1 MPGSGASR
9 RVWLAVLAAAL
20 GSVRAAGAQTV
31 VAGPTATD
39 VTAAAG
45 ERFSLPIAVD
55 LTAAPGVK
63 LGAYRL
69 SLRWKTSLL
78 ALVSADG
85 GTFGAPVAFTDSV
98 GQGVLKLA
106 AANAAGASGVVTI
119 ANVSFRVLS
128 TAAADTFKLAFQEL
142 AAAGT
147 FADLLP
153 GLSVTTGVFCGG
165 PVFGDLDGDGSIRAL
180 DAQIVLMHAVGLPVS
195 ADTTRGDVDADGK
208 VNPRDALVILSQVVG
223 LDVSLFRVGRF
234 TVSTCLGNQP
244 KTLAVVPALLAL
256 AVGDIFRLG
265 AEVRDSTGKLLV
277 GKNLA
282 WSSSDTSVA
291 RVDSAGRLTAVANG
305 TATITAAAAPAISG
319 TAAVT
324 VGPRHRW
331 VVNPIAALGQPS
343 EVGSD
348 AYPFST
354 IKRALDRASPGD
366 TVALG
371 VATYGEPLSTGK
383 PLVILGDSGPA
394 GMPVISV
401 PDAQAGVLNVTGKQV
416 IRRVAIG
423 ASRVG
428 LLIQADSV
436 ELSSVSLSS
445 TEGPALAVFR
455 SQRTTLRGVS
465 VSTAGGAGIWVDST
479 GGGVVSIVGA
489 SVGGVGAL
497 PIALVRGADYGVY
510 AAGMLLKADSVTIDS
525 SRVAGIT
532 RGEVHDTSALFAGIL
547 TTNTKRTSIRRT
559 RVTDV
564 RWPPADPS
572 GGGGEEGLGIGADSV
587 GTLDV
592 GDSVVVERVGG
603 GAVAMRGDTLRVVTA
618 RIRDA
623 GREALG
629 VGFGY
634 HLLEVSDVSVWRAQR
649 GVRGEAGRRASIRR
663 SEFQQVAQSGL
674 VTGADTTVVDS
685 VLIGV
690 TDQTGYACGV
700 VVDSNAAVTTISR
713 TRIRHAG
720 FGLGVCS
727 RDPVT
732 TGDSTIRPVGYVA
745 ITNTVIEGPYT
756 AVHVHADSL
765 LLAQDSLR
773 SLGWGLWLERG
784 APRQTQ
790 WVRARDLTIGPMLY
804 EAVALDSAA
813 VVQLVEVHSD
823 SAQMGCPGCS
833 AAIVLA
839 RTGKAILDSSRV
851 TGSGASGVLLTGVG
865 VGQVSQTVVQGS
877 AGIGI
882 FARGADSVRL
892 AGNTVQGVQLGLG
905 SAAGLGVAK
914 VRGRSTVVGNRVSS
928 NLVPGVMLGDTVA
941 LAVLDTNL
949 IADNAAGGILLRS
962 DLAGRVSGR
971 LNSIRRNL
979 YGILDSS
986 STDTVSFQF
995 NNIEANAFGIRNAS
1009 LDTLDAANNWWGD
1022 AKGPRCAVGCDP
1034 TSVGDSVSAAVAFAP
1049 PAADTISNAPA
1060 GAPPSVAAVWVSA
1073 ERQRVPGPMGAPADF
1088 AGGPAGGASGGVAAA
1103 SGALAPRQP
1112 AATGG
1117 GGSRE
1122 PNGGHPAARRPRR
1135 AFESRWRR

>member
-9 RVWLAVLAAAL
+9 RVWLAVVAAVL
-20 GSVRAAGAQTV
+20 GGVRAAGAQTV

-55 LTAAPGVK
+55 LTGAPGIK

-78 ALVSADG
+78 AFVSADG
-85 GTFGAPVAFTDSV
+85 GTFGAPAAYTDSV

-106 AANAAGASGVVTI
+106 AANAAGASGLVTI

-142 AAAGT
+142 AAAGS
-147 FADLLP
+147 FGDLLP
-153 GLSVTTGVFCGG
+153 VLAVTQGVFCGG
-165 PVFGDLDGDGSIRAL
+165 PVYGDLDGDGSVRAL

-234 TVSTCLGNQP
+234 TVSACLGSQP
-244 KTLAVVPALLAL
+244 KTLAVVPAPLAL
-256 AVGDIFRLG
+256 AVGDVFRLG
-265 AEVRDSTGKLLV
+265 VEVRDSTGKLLV
-277 GKNLA
+277 GQNLA

-291 RVDSAGRLTAVANG
+291 RVDSTGRVTALANG
-305 TATITAAAAPAISG
+305 TATITAAVAPAISG

-354 IKRALDRASPGD
+354 IKQALDRASPGD

-371 VATYGEPLSTGK
+371 VATYGEPLSSGK

-401 PDAQAGVLNVTGKQV
+401 PDAQAGVLNVAGKQV
-416 IRRVAIG
+416 IRRVVIG
-423 ASRVG
+423 PSRVG

-436 ELSSVSLSS
+436 ELSSVALSS
-445 TEGPALAVFR
+445 TEGAALAVFR
-455 SQRTTLRGVS
+455 SKRTTLRGVS

-497 PIALVRGADYGVY
+497 PIPLVRGSNYGVY

-532 RGEVHDTSALFAGIL
+532 RGEVSDTSAVFAGIL
-547 TTNTKRTSIRRT
+547 TTKTKRTSIRRT

-564 RWPPADPS
+564 RWAPASTS
-572 GGGGEEGLGIGADSV
+572 GSGGEEGLGIAADSV

-603 GAVAMRGDTLRVVTA
+603 SAVAMRGDTLRVLAA

-623 GREALG
+623 GREALDP
-629 VGFGY
+629 GFGY
-634 HLLEVSDVSVWRAQR
+634 HLLDVSDVSVWGARR

-663 SEFQQVAQSGL
+663 SEFQQVAESGL
-674 VTGADTTVVDS
+674 VTGADTTLVDS

-690 TDQTGYACGV
+690 SDPTGYGCGV
-700 VVDSNAAVTTISR
+700 VVDSNAAVTTITR
-713 TRIRHAG
+713 TKIRHAG

-732 TGDSTIRPVGYVA
+732 TGDSAIRSVGYVA

-773 SLGWGLWLERG
+773 AVGWGLWLEGG

-790 WVRARDLTIGPMLY
+790 WVRARGVAVGPLLY
-804 EAVALDSAA
+804 EAVALDSVAA
-813 VVQLVEVHSD
+813 VELVAIQSD
-823 SAQMGCPGCS
+823 SAQRDCGSCGS
-833 AAIVLA
+833 AAVVVTRA
-839 RTGKAILDSSRV
+839 GTVRLDSSQVTQSGGRGALLSQVGFAEV
-851 TGSGASGVLLTGVG
+851 TGN
-865 VGQVSQTVVQGS
+865 VVQGGVE
-877 AGIGI
+877 AGI
-882 FARGADSVRL
+882 FVFGADSLR
-892 AGNTVQGVQLGLG
+892 AEGNTVQGVLPGFQSFAGLAVG
-905 SAAGLGVAK
+905 RVRGQAVVVNNRAAGNGVA
-914 VRGRSTVVGNRVSS
+914 GI
-928 NLVPGVMLGDTVA
+928 LLGDTVA
-941 LAVLDTNL
+941 SATADTNL
-949 IADNAAGGILLRS
+949 ATDNGAGGLVLLGVVGS
-962 DLAGRVSGR
+962 VSGR
-971 LNSIRRNL
+971 LNTVRRNL
-979 YGILDSS
+979 YGIFNNSPTAVPL
-986 STDTVSFQF
+986 SFQF
-995 NNIEANAFGIRNAS
+995 NNIEANTVGVQNLSPDS
-1009 LDTLDAANNWWGD
+1009 LDGRNNWWGD
-1022 AKGPRCAVGCDP
+1022 PKGPRCAVGCDA
-1034 TSVGDSVSAAVAFAP
+1034 TSLGDSAIGYVAFVP
-1049 PAADTISNAPA
+1049 PAADTIALAPVGAPPRVAGAVGVGGTSHAYRPQGRDGVVPALDRTARMTSPLAPSLPARVGVTSGGGAAGSPERKAPA
-1060 GAPPSVAAVWVSA
+1060 GRT
-1073 ERQRVPGPMGAPADF
+1073 E
-1088 AGGPAGGASGGVAAA
+1088 
-1103 SGALAPRQP
+1103 
-1112 AATGG
+1112 
-1117 GGSRE
+1117 
-1122 PNGGHPAARRPRR
+1122 RR